1 MSKFSKGNMSLILE
15 GLHINRVQEDYSDL
29 FESLREDI
37 PYDEMETTYE
47 SFFEVEPVDEAKTV
61 TFANS
66 TYPKENWA
74 VIMAGGSGLTVSFA

>member
-1 MSKFSKGNMSLILE
+1 
-15 GLHINRVQEDYSDL
+15 
-29 FESLREDI
+29 LREDI